1 MNEEQAVTLTRE
13 QLYNEIWTLSVAG
26 VAKKY
31 NAEYLPSFP
40 FVRHHLH
47 SQKPL
52 YDVLSKPFEKDYKRL
67 CDVVRDSIGIRNIT
81 DVSSMLAS
89 YNHKQVTK
97 DIKEINKL
105 FDNNEDFKN
114 ILEILKF
121 NNPNIK

>member
-1 MNEEQAVTLTRE
+1 MSFDVGDTV
-13 QLYNEIWTLSVAG
+13 Y
-26 VAKKY
+26 
-31 NAEYLPSFP
+31 AEVVDVNNDEMTFANYDMLMS
-40 FVRHHLH
+40 
-47 SQKPL
+47 SGL